1 MKLKPKMMLGIGI
14 PLVLAFLI
22 MGIAIYSMASSAL
35 RESTSASLEE
45 MSQHYAHEI
54 DSVVRANVA
63 VVDSVGKIWE
73 GALPVGADMQA
84 EINSLAKSDGMLSFY
99 FGRPDGTYAASNTMR
114 DGWDPRTRDWYKS
127 AVAADGK
134 TVVSEAYMASSSGKP
149 VITISRAVKKNG
161 EILGVIGA
169 NISLDTVADLL
180 KDVKVGET
188 GTLYVLGSSSEY
200 IYHHGHSVEEKM
212 TEVDGGSSK
221 ELVKRMMSGKV
232 ETIEDQFRGVDR
244 FFAVSPIRSTG
255 WTMVVSIPQKEAFED
270 VAHMS
275 YMLAGICVLTLLILL
290 AITYCFLGSATT
302 PIARLSALAERIAG
316 GDLSMQIP
324 ASARTDEIGI
334 LHNNNAKML
343 AAMRDMVADTGKAAE
358 QVSSSSEELTASA
371 NQTAQASQSAV
382 EAVVSIAEQSAEQSK
397 IVGSAEETVNDM
409 NESMDRSRKAVA
421 EAMEAAGNTQS
432 ATAEGRELIDQ
443 VVAGVERLARG
454 AAGVD
459 AAVQKLYDDAKNI
472 ARINE
477 AITEISGQTKLLAL
491 NAAIEAARAG
501 GQGRGFAVV
510 ADEVRKLAE
519 QSEEAAQEIND
530 VIKRNGIEIQQTFD
544 LTRAQQEEVQE
555 SVAHVKVAGEEFGRI
570 ADDVTRLTEAIRTIR
585 EGNEAVQ
592 KACTKTVG
600 QVERISKASQSVQK
614 KATDV
619 SAVSEQQAAS
629 TQEIAAAS
637 HTLADLAEKLQAGVK
652 KFKLK

>member
-73 GALPVGADMQA
+73 GALPVGEDMQA

-244 FFAVSPIRSTG
+244 FFAVSLMLGRLCARRARS
-255 WTMVVSIPQKEAFED
+255 
-270 VAHMS
+270 
-275 YMLAGICVLTLLILL
+275 
-290 AITYCFLGSATT
+290 
-302 PIARLSALAERIAG
+302 
-316 GDLSMQIP
+316 
-324 ASARTDEIGI
+324 
-334 LHNNNAKML
+334 
-343 AAMRDMVADTGKAAE
+343 
-358 QVSSSSEELTASA
+358 
-371 NQTAQASQSAV
+371 
-382 EAVVSIAEQSAEQSK
+382 
-397 IVGSAEETVNDM
+397 
-409 NESMDRSRKAVA
+409 
-421 EAMEAAGNTQS
+421 
-432 ATAEGRELIDQ
+432 
-443 VVAGVERLARG
+443 
-454 AAGVD
+454 
-459 AAVQKLYDDAKNI
+459 
-472 ARINE
+472 
-477 AITEISGQTKLLAL
+477 
-491 NAAIEAARAG
+491 
-501 GQGRGFAVV
+501 
-510 ADEVRKLAE
+510 
-519 QSEEAAQEIND
+519 
-530 VIKRNGIEIQQTFD
+530 
-544 LTRAQQEEVQE
+544 
-555 SVAHVKVAGEEFGRI
+555 
-570 ADDVTRLTEAIRTIR
+570 
-585 EGNEAVQ
+585 
-592 KACTKTVG
+592 
-600 QVERISKASQSVQK
+600 
-614 KATDV
+614 
-619 SAVSEQQAAS
+619 
-629 TQEIAAAS
+629 
-637 HTLADLAEKLQAGVK
+637 
-652 KFKLK
+652 